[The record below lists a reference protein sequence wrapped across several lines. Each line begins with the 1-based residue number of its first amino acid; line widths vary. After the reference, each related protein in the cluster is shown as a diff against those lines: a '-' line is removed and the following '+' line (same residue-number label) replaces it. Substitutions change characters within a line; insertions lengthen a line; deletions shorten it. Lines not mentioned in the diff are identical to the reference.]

1 MLPAIKKNEVVFMHL
16 PSVRYQDLFRFRSVW
31 MGFAILWVTVFH
43 SSLNWSQ
50 IKWFQTF
57 GYGGVDIFFFAS
69 GLGCYY
75 SLKKQPDPLIFF
87 AKRVRR
93 ILPTYYAVL
102 VVWLALQIFVFRS
115 GITALEILG
124 NLFCTGTFTSADHQF
139 NWYVSAVWVS
149 YLLAPLFALYLDC
162 SRRFRLFLPV
172 LLLLAIS
179 TTFLGSE
186 WSLMLF
192 ATRLP
197 IFYVGMLFAKCAQQ
211 QETIRWRTLA
221 GSLLV
226 SVAGFALLLLCYIR
240 FPFTVI
246 EWGMFWYP
254 FLLITPGLCIALSLL
269 CMLLQ
274 RVVRWP
280 ISLLATL
287 GSASFE
293 MYMIHLTLFDGITY
307 LREQD
312 IYQPNNTFWCAAILL
327 CCVLAVLL
335 HKLIA
340 WVESR
345 FARPV
350 TV

>member
-1 MLPAIKKNEVVFMHL
+1 
-16 PSVRYQDLFRFRSVW
+16 
-31 MGFAILWVTVFH
+31 
-43 SSLNWSQ
+43 
-50 IKWFQTF
+50 
-57 GYGGVDIFFFAS
+57 
-69 GLGCYY
+69 
-75 SLKKQPDPLIFF
+75 
-87 AKRVRR
+87 
-93 ILPTYYAVL
+93 
-102 VVWLALQIFVFRS
+102 
-115 GITALEILG
+115 
-124 NLFCTGTFTSADHQF
+124 
-139 NWYVSAVWVS
+139 
-149 YLLAPLFALYLDC
+149 
-162 SRRFRLFLPV
+162 
-172 LLLLAIS
+172 
-179 TTFLGSE
+179 
-186 WSLMLF
+186 
-192 ATRLP
+192 
-197 IFYVGMLFAKCAQQ
+197 
-211 QETIRWRTLA
+211 
-221 GSLLV
+221 
-226 SVAGFALLLLCYIR
+226 
-240 FPFTVI
+240 
-246 EWGMFWYP
+246 MFWYP